1 MKAPSK
7 QITEARL
14 DDPAIYPLCGSP
26 KLDGY
31 CTLCENG
38 AFTSTLKPIGND
50 FIRRILSNPIY
61 NGLHGEIVIG
71 PPNHPDAF
79 NRTTGPVRAKD
90 GKPNFKLHAFDYFA
104 NINLSYIDRY
114 TNLLLK
120 CPALPFVEIV
130 EQTELKNKA
139 EVRAFEKQCIDLGYE
154 GAMVRTLWAP
164 YKQGR
169 CTDREGYIWKLKP
182 TEDAEGEI
190 VGFYEKLKNNN
201 EAFANELGLTR
212 RSAHRENKEGAGTLG
227 GFLLRTITKGLPWT
241 GQVIRCGAAANMKAE
256 DLLHIWNHQQEFMG
270 RIGTYKYQA
279 IGSIDAPRQAI
290 WKGFRNKDDI
300 TDF

>member
-14 DDPAIYPLCGSP
+14 DSDIYPVYGSP

-31 CTLCENG
+31 CCLCENG
-38 AFTSTLKPIGND
+38 AFTSTLKPIGNE

-90 GKPNFKLHAFDYFA
+90 GKPNFKLYVFDNFT
-104 NINLSYIDRY
+104 NTKLSYGERY
-114 TNLLLK
+114 ENLAGR
-120 CPALPFVEIV
+120 CAVSIPFVELLPQVI
-130 EQTELKNKA
+130 LKNKK
-139 EVRAFEKQCIDLGYE
+139 EVRHFEKGCIDLGYE
-154 GAMVRTLWAP
+154 GAMIRTLWAP
-164 YKQGR
+164 YKEGR
-169 CTDREGYIWKLKP
+169 CTDKEGYIWKLKP
-182 TEDAEGEI
+182 TEDAEGVI

-212 RSAHRENKEGAGTLG
+212 RSSHRENKEGAGTTG
-227 GFLLRTITKGLPWT
+227 GFLLRTTTKGLPWT
-241 GQVIRCGAAANMKAE
+241 GQIIRCGAAANMKVDE
-256 DLLHIWNHQQEFMG
+256 LWYIWTHKDEFMG
-270 RIGTYKYQA
+270 RTGTYKYQA
-279 IGSIDAPRQAI
+279 VGSIDLPRQAI

-300 TDF
+300 TEF